1 MIIAATNSK
10 GGVGKSTIAVHL
22 AVWLADRGK
31 KVLLID
37 ADHQESSSRWIEGVQ
52 SNVDFLT
59 LHQPDEIV
67 AKVSDIANRYE
78 YTIIDGPAGL
88 DEITRAILDV
98 TDKALLPCG
107 PSLLD
112 IQAADQTLRILNSR
126 RVVRGGKPE
135 AMFVRNKLQAKTR
148 LSRALNGAL
157 EKLAVPVAQT
167 GLHLRQAYADAVV
180 QKSVVMRMSGA
191 EKAAQEMGMLFM
203 EVCGE

>member
-1 MIIAATNSK
+1 MIIATTNSK

-37 ADHQESSSRWIEGVQ
+37 ADHQESSSRWIDGVH
-52 SNVDFLT
+52 STVEFLT
-59 LHQPDEIV
+59 LHHPDDIV
-67 AKVSDIANRYE
+67 AKVADIATRYE
-78 YTIIDGPAGL
+78 YTIIDGPASL

-135 AMFVRNKLQAKTR
+135 ALFVRNKLQAKTR
-148 LSRALNGAL
+148 LSQALSGAL
-157 EKLAVPVAQT
+157 EKLAIPVAQN

-180 QKSVVMRMSGA
+180 QRSVVMRMGGA
-191 EKAAQEMGMLFM
+191 EKAAREIELLFM
-203 EVCGE
+203 EVSGE

>member
-1 MIIAATNSK
+1 MIIATTNSK

-37 ADHQESSSRWIEGVQ
+37 ADHQESSSRWIDGVQ
-52 SNVDFLT
+52 SGVEFLT
-59 LHQPDEIV
+59 LHHPDDIV
-67 AKVSDIANRYE
+67 AKVADIATRYE
-78 YTIIDGPAGL
+78 YTIIDGPASL

-135 AMFVRNKLQAKTR
+135 ALFVRNKLQAKTR
-148 LSRALNGAL
+148 LSRALSGAL
-157 EKLAVPVAQT
+157 EKLAIPVAQN

-180 QKSVVMRMSGA
+180 QRSVVMRMGGA
-191 EKAAQEMGMLFM
+191 EKAAREIELLFT

>member
-1 MIIAATNSK
+1 MIIATTNSK

-37 ADHQESSSRWIEGVQ
+37 ADHQESSSRWIDGIQSGVE
-52 SNVDFLT
+52 FLT
-59 LHQPDEIV
+59 LHHPDEIV
-67 AKVSDIANRYE
+67 SKVADIAMRYE

-135 AMFVRNKLQAKTR
+135 ALFVRNKLQAKTR
-148 LSRALNGAL
+148 LSGALSGAL
-157 EKLAVPVAQT
+157 EKLAVPVAQN
-167 GLHLRQAYADAVV
+167 GLYLRQAYADAVV
-180 QKSVVMRMSGA
+180 QKSVVMRMRGA
-191 EKAAQEMGMLFM
+191 EKAAQEIEMLFT

>member
-1 MIIAATNSK
+1 M
-10 GGVGKSTIAVHL
+10 
-22 AVWLADRGK
+22 
-31 KVLLID
+31 LLID
-37 ADHQESSSRWIEGVQ
+37 ADHQESSSRWIDGVA
-52 SNVDFLT
+52 STVEFLT

-67 AKVSDIANRYE
+67 AKVADIASRYE

-126 RVVRGGKPE
+126 HVVRGGKPE
-135 AMFVRNKLQAKTR
+135 ALFVRNKLQAKTR
-148 LSRALNGAL
+148 LSRALTGAL
-157 EKLAVPVAQT
+157 EKLAIPVAQN
-167 GLHLRQAYADAVV
+167 GLYLRQAYADAVV
-180 QKSVVMRMSGA
+180 QKSVVMRMNGA
-191 EKAAQEMGMLFM
+191 EKAAQEIDMLFT